1 MCGNA
6 CQGRIGKQQHEMK
19 MKKILIK
26 ISYIGITTIVL
37 YLFSAFILMELN
49 PFYWPLVAR
58 FLYATLTG
66 VISLIL
72 TIEL

>member
-1 MCGNA
+1 
-6 CQGRIGKQQHEMK
+6 